1 MDIYPFRSNTHQEG
15 NKTLYKSDHLEV
27 FRMILTAGKEFAP
40 HKVAGEITAK
50 YIEGSIEFTIN
61 GVSEV
66 MHEGNLKCLQ
76 VEKCIR

>member
-40 HKVAGEITAK
+40 HKVAGEITLSA
-50 YIEGSIEFTIN
+50 
-61 GVSEV
+61 
-66 MHEGNLKCLQ
+66 LKAALSLRLT
-76 VEKCIR
+76 V